1 MEYPQNERRK
11 DKELTERITKI
22 LKIRDD
28 LMKEADIREF
38 VHFLGTTLHIA
49 EGCTREGGNGC
60 RPSGMQIRQCS
71 VLYVFYSI
79 ALTPDSSSSS

>member
-1 MEYPQNERRK
+1 MEYSQNERRK

-38 VHFLGTTLHIA
+38 VHWHNLA
-49 EGCTREGGNGC
+49 YR
-60 RPSGMQIRQCS
+60 
-71 VLYVFYSI
+71 
-79 ALTPDSSSSS
+79 